1 MAKAFLFDL
10 NGTIIDDM
18 RYHNQAWF
26 DLLTKDLHADLTWE
40 QVKKEM
46 YGKNSDLMIRIFGN
60 DRFSDEEME
69 RLSMEK
75 EKRYQA
81 AYKPDLRLIPG
92 LDSFLAKIEAHN
104 IKMAIGSAAIPFNID
119 FVLDNLDI
127 RHYFEVVI
135 SADDVMN
142 SKPDPET
149 FLSCASLLNI
159 APSDCIVF
167 EDAPKGV
174 ESARNAGMKAVAV
187 MSTHEEADFAQY
199 DNIICFIRDYND
211 PQLKDLFNEK

>member
-1 MAKAFLFDL
+1 
-10 NGTIIDDM
+10 
-18 RYHNQAWF
+18 
-26 DLLTKDLHADLTWE
+26 
-40 QVKKEM
+40 
-46 YGKNSDLMIRIFGN
+46 MIRIFGN

-187 MSTHEEADFAQY
+187 MSTHEETDFAQY

>member
-81 AYKPDLRLIPG
+81 AYKQDLQLIPG

-104 IKMAIGSAAIPFNID
+104 IKMAVGSAAIPFNID
-119 FVLDNLDI
+119 FILDNLNI

-149 FLSCASLLNI
+149 FLSCASLLNV

-174 ESARNAGMKAVAV
+174 ESARNAGMKAVAI
-187 MSTHEEADFAQY
+187 MSTHEEVDFAQY